1 MNLISLI
8 VGRLMNLRKFSGD
21 LRFLSGAAGRWHW
34 NSRDSG
40 LTSKVYALFICR
52 ICRWLIGHGWTVWY
66 NDEWHKKTCF
76 VIHNFPTPPHHNMI
90 ISAVSHRQCQPRI
103 EAFYDAIVSATH
115 SKVYTLS
122 ISWNALFRGRIWIW
136 QWCAMFFFASMAF
149 AVRRTYCQL
158 FLTFSSCQRWQ
169 WGSTR
174 SKSVH
179 FVAFIELAITHLLA
193 ALVVF
198 EIGDG
203 LAVDRS
209 LAGSG
214 HSNRDIAACSFS

>member
-122 ISWNALFRGRIWIW
+122 ISWNCAVPRANLDLTMVRDVLFCKHGLRCTARILSTIFNIFIMSEMTMRLNEIKICSLCCIYRAGNYSPARGTGRIWNRW
-136 QWCAMFFFASMAF
+136 WA
-149 AVRRTYCQL
+149 RRW
-158 FLTFSSCQRWQ
+158 S
-169 WGSTR
+169 
-174 SKSVH
+174 
-179 FVAFIELAITHLLA
+179 
-193 ALVVF
+193 
-198 EIGDG
+198 
-203 LAVDRS
+203 
-209 LAGSG
+209 
-214 HSNRDIAACSFS
+214 